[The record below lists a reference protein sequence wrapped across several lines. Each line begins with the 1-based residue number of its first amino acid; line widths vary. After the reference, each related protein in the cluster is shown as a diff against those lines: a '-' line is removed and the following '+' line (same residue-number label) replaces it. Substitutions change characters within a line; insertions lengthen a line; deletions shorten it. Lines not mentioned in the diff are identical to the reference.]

1 MTTRIDVVDIN
12 DNANDNAQDG
22 QKTVTEEVKEVKE
35 VKPKKP
41 RAKAKAKAQPEPV
54 KEEVIE
60 PVVEEV
66 KEPVVEEVKEEI
78 KQVKPK
84 AKPRAKKVKE
94 EIKEEVI
101 EPVKEEVKEPV
112 KEEVK
117 EEVKPKTSRDKLKD
131 KVNCPDCG
139 KEVTEHGLK
148 YTHKKYCKALNKPE
162 IEEAPPMPK
171 LERTD
176 TLQPIFEPDPTEE
189 QVANYLLKLKKQK
202 AMAKRDKMSSLVS
215 KGLPQ

>member
-1 MTTRIDVVDIN
+1 MLKKRLKKKWSQRQN
-12 DNANDNAQDG
+12 QE
-22 QKTVTEEVKEVKE
+22 KEEI
-35 VKPKKP
+35 
-41 RAKAKAKAQPEPV
+41 

-66 KEPVVEEVKEEI
+66 KEEVKPEI
-78 KQVKPK
+78 
-84 AKPRAKKVKE
+84 
-94 EIKEEVI
+94 
-101 EPVKEEVKEPV
+101 
-112 KEEVK
+112 K

-148 YTHKKYCKALNKPE
+148 YTHKKYCKALNKPTP
-162 IEEAPPMPK
+162 EEAPPK

-176 TLQPIFEPDPTEE
+176 TLQPIFESDPTEE
-189 QVANYLLKLKKQK
+189 QVANFLLKLKEQK

-215 KGLPQ
+215 EGLPQ

>member
-1 MTTRIDVVDIN
+1 MTTQIDVVDIN
-12 DNANDNAQDG
+12 DNDNPQDG
-22 QKTVTEEVKEVKE
+22 ANTVTEEVKE

-41 RAKAKAKAQPEPV
+41 RAKAKAQPEPIQEPVVEPVTEEIKEEIKEELRRRVKEEIKEEVKPKAKPRAKPKAKV

-60 PVVEEV
+60 PVVEV
-66 KEPVVEEVKEEI
+66 TDPVVEEAKEEM
-78 KQVKPK
+78 KPN
-84 AKPRAKKVKE
+84 
-94 EIKEEVI
+94 
-101 EPVKEEVKEPV
+101 
-112 KEEVK
+112 
-117 EEVKPKTSRDKLKD
+117 TGRDKLKD

-176 TLQPIFEPDPTEE
+176 TLKPVFESDPSEE
-189 QVANYLLKLKKQK
+189 QIANYLLRLKKTK
-202 AMAKRDKMSSLVS
+202 AMAKQEKMSSLVS